1 MKNMDQLIK
10 WTLPITLGI
19 SIICFVVLFVL
30 SFKGL
35 YHWEINHLS
44 IAQDSQIEEGEIKE
58 NYEVLI
64 TYLTDRNVEKLNLPS
79 FEMSKEGEIH
89 FVDVKNIFI
98 FLKKTM
104 YILGFYSLIGMAFNL
119 FKKQYKFLKHT
130 AIGIIAVPLGI
141 LLASMINFDQ
151 AFIIFHKIAFT
162 NDYWIFDPK
171 LDPIITILP
180 QEFFIHSFIL
190 IISIVL
196 LIAVIL
202 KTTYFFINKR

>member
-1 MKNMDQLIK
+1 
-10 WTLPITLGI
+10 
-19 SIICFVVLFVL
+19 
-30 SFKGL
+30 
-35 YHWEINHLS
+35 
-44 IAQDSQIEEGEIKE
+44 
-58 NYEVLI
+58 
-64 TYLTDRNVEKLNLPS
+64 
-79 FEMSKEGEIH
+79 
-89 FVDVKNIFI
+89 
-98 FLKKTM
+98 M